1 MSAFKKYMV
10 IFTIFTFTFHFSSI
24 ILYTNSAI
32 AKPQSKK
39 TKNKSSGKVSG
50 KSNLQKRID
59 FGNSYIMGQTIK
71 SGAVYLLQR
80 KKSEIKSMLK
90 YRENYREE
98 ILEDFK
104 IHDMTI
110 KKSK

>member
-1 MSAFKKYMV
+1 MSAVKKYIV
-10 IFTIFTFTFHFSSI
+10 IFLIFTITFHFSFL
-24 ILYTNSAI
+24 ILNVKSAI

-39 TKNKSSGKVSG
+39 SNKPPAKSSRK
-50 KSNLQKRID
+50 NLQNRID

-104 IHDMTI
+104 ILDMKI